1 VAEHIELNRTF
12 WPVEAD
18 KEHDPEAIR
27 IMAALGV
34 DRQVSWNKLLEKP
47 RIVILGE
54 PGTGKTEELSAIA
67 KRLRNDGNSAFFCRI
82 ELLQDLDLRQ
92 SFDIGTSV
100 EFDEWLTGDKEG
112 YFFLDSVEEARL
124 KRRSAFEIALRRFA
138 NAMGKGLN
146 RATVVVS
153 CRVSDWQ
160 ATADLSIFLTHL
172 PEPSKPENVVIP
184 ESDEIPTEEA
194 EQAAEGFVLDDEP
207 KGSEG
212 KKEHIVFQ
220 LAPLNEQQIHRFAV
234 EKGVHNPSDFIKA
247 IERADAMI
255 FAERPQ
261 DLLELIQ
268 FWNSNG
274 RLGGHA
280 EILYFNIQIK
290 LAEHDPDRDRQRP
303 LSAHDALLG
312 AERLAAAITLQK
324 KNAIMLPDRPIDAG
338 LREVS
343 IEPKEALPDWSSD
356 KIQTLLD
363 RAIFDEAIYGTV
375 RFHHRSVR
383 EYLTASWLKRLLD
396 EGKSRRSIED
406 LLFANRYGRDVVIPS
421 MRPIAAWVA
430 IWDERVRNRLCMV
443 APEVLI
449 ENGDPSAL
457 PVEFRKA
464 LLIGFTELYANRQY
478 TGTSFDITMIRRL
491 ADPQLAP
498 TINDLLEKFAK
509 HEDVCALL
517 LKLVWQGQ
525 ISESVDAALPFAM
538 DDQARPY
545 IKICAIRAVA
555 VAGTSDQHSNLVNAL
570 LADMA
575 EHDLDVLGEIC
586 EAFFPTALS
595 VHQLLTILEIFKESK
610 TYSSSPIQRIMEE
623 ITKAPLLEE
632 TAEQLLRGLHGL
644 LKRQPFIERRHCE
657 ISARHAWLLPIATK
671 IANQFIRKKDPLSLD
686 PIVLDLFLCFFAA
699 DHYRDF
705 TASEREEILKDAKVW
720 PEFRLQLFWHAIAAA
735 RAREVDGKKH
745 ITAWWQVRWEIGNFW
760 VPKADDL
767 ERLFEDMR
775 HQPLMDD
782 RAVAL
787 TAIFTVYVDGKR
799 PQQLREQMK
808 RGVTGTPQLEAKLY
822 ELLHPKPLTDENKKW
837 LRQERYFKRR
847 REANEKRQ
855 KALRQDWQQKL
866 KQKPA
871 EIKNVGSVQKGEIWQ
886 RTVYL
891 YDRIREKRD
900 KNTARWGYSDWK
912 VLIDEFG
919 YEVARNFRDGCVSY
933 WRGYDP
939 FGYPNRR
946 SDNSVPWPRI
956 IGLTGLA
963 MEAAGDPQWA
973 KNLSHDEALIAAHY
987 SICELNGFP
996 TWLTVLLKE
1005 FPEIVGETIKDEV
1018 SWELHEGPAEKS
1030 FPHTL
1035 SALRYGDQEIRKRY
1049 KGILFDLLSA
1059 YEPTNDKVLEDV
1071 LSMILE
1077 ENYDVT
1083 FLQRVAELASERFE
1097 AAPNNNRKY
1106 MWVIVLLC
1114 ADGGRGCELLKGW
1127 IAGLPSIE
1135 EQKETMINFCAALMD
1150 HRNSR
1155 FGRAA
1160 RDFERVEV
1168 LNDLLPLIYKF
1179 IRVEEGARHEG
1190 GVYTPGTRDHAEG
1203 TRSHLLGVIVN
1214 TPGRQSYDA
1223 LVNLANS
1230 ISFGY
1235 SKDRMDYLAKE
1246 RAALD
1251 AELEPW
1257 SGAAVAEFAVW
1268 AEKQPKSEADLFAL
1282 GLARLDDLKK
1292 DIEEGDESIATLLLK
1307 VTNEPELRRYFADQL
1322 RKSSRA
1328 FYTVGSEEELADATR
1343 TDIRLNAPQVSA
1355 PVPIEL
1361 KIADKWTLA
1370 QLIERLENQLVGQ
1383 YMRVSQ
1389 YGIFLVVHNGKKK
1402 SWKDTRAKK
1411 LLGFAELIETLKRDL
1426 THLTPK
1432 YPNIAALEVIGI
1444 DFTARSMDRST
1455 GSAS

>member
-1 VAEHIELNRTF
+1 MAEHIELDRTF

-34 DRQVSWNKLLEKP
+34 DRQISWNDLLKEP
-47 RIVILGE
+47 RIIILGE
-54 PGTGKTEELSAIA
+54 PGTGKTEELSAIT
-67 KRLRNDGNSAFFCRI
+67 KRLRNAGSPAFFCRI

-92 SFDIGTSV
+92 TFVIGTHV
-100 EFDEWLTGDKEG
+100 EFDAWLTGDQEA

-124 KRRSAFEIALRRFA
+124 KSRSAFEIALRRFA
-138 NAMGKGLN
+138 NAICKGLN
-146 RATVVVS
+146 RATVIVS

-160 ATADLSIFLTHL
+160 ATADLSLFLMHL
-172 PEPSKPENVVIP
+172 PKPDKPENVAIP
-184 ESDEIPTEEA
+184 KSDEIPTEEA
-194 EQAAEGFVLDDEP
+194 EQSAEGVVPDDES
-207 KGSEG
+207 KGSEK

-234 EKGVHNPSDFIKA
+234 EKGVHNPNDFIKA

-268 FWNSNG
+268 FWKSNG
-274 RLGGHA
+274 RLGPHA
-280 EILYFNIQIK
+280 EMQDFNIKIK
-290 LAEHDPDRDRQRP
+290 LVEHDPDRDRQRP
-303 LSAHDALLG
+303 LSGDDALWG
-312 AERLAAAITLQK
+312 AERLAAATTLQK
-324 KNAIMLPDRPIDAG
+324 KNAIILPDRPIDAD

-343 IEPKEALPDWSSD
+343 IEPKEVLPEWSSD
-356 KIQTLLD
+356 KIQTLFD

-383 EYLTASWLKRLLD
+383 EYLTAKWLKRLLD

-421 MRPIAAWVA
+421 MRPIAAWLA
-430 IWDERVRNRLCMV
+430 IWDERVRNRLRMV

-464 LLIGFTELYANRQY
+464 LLIGFTEFYASRQY

-491 ADPQLAP
+491 ADLQLAP
-498 TINDLLEKFAK
+498 TINDLLKKFAK

-538 DDQARPY
+538 DYQARPY

-555 VAGTSDQHSNLVNAL
+555 AAGTSEQHHNLVNVL
-570 LADMA
+570 LADTA
-575 EHDLDVLGEIC
+575 KHDFEVLGEIC
-586 EAFFPTALS
+586 EVFFPSALS
-595 VHQLLTILEIFKESK
+595 VHQLLTILEIPKQSK
-610 TYSSSPIQRIMEE
+610 GYSSSPIERSMEE
-623 ITKAPLLEE
+623 ITKVPLPEE
-632 TAEQLLRGLHGL
+632 AAEQLLQGLHGL

-657 ISARHAWLLPIATK
+657 ISAKHAWLLPSAIK
-671 IANQFIRKKDPLSLD
+671 IANQFIRKKHPLSFD
-686 PIVLDLFLCFFAA
+686 PIVLDLFLCFFVA

-705 TASEREEILKDAKVW
+705 TASEREGTLTDVKVW
-720 PEFRLQLFWHAIAAA
+720 PEFRLRLFWHAIAAT
-735 RAREVDGKKH
+735 RAREVDGEKR
-745 ITAWWQVRWEIGNFW
+745 ITAWWQVRWETGDFW
-760 VPKADDL
+760 MPKPDDL
-767 ERLFEDMR
+767 ERLFENMK

-782 RAVAL
+782 RTVAL
-787 TAIFTVYVDGKR
+787 TAIFTVYVNEKR
-799 PQQLREQMK
+799 PRQLREQMK
-808 RGVTGTPQLEAKLY
+808 RGVAGAPQLEATLY

-837 LRQERYFKRR
+837 HRQERDFKRK
-847 REANEKRQ
+847 REANEKHQ
-855 KALRQDWQQKL
+855 KAIRQDWQQKL

-871 EIKNVGSVQKGEIWQ
+871 EIKNVGNAEKGEIWR
-886 RTVYL
+886 RTAYL

-900 KNTARWGYSDWK
+900 KNAARWGYSDWK

-919 YEVARNFRDGCVSY
+919 YEVATNFRDGCVDY
-933 WRGYDP
+933 WRSYDP
-939 FGYPNRR
+939 FSYPNRR

-963 MEAAGDPQWA
+963 MEAADDSQWD
-973 KNLSHDEALIAAHY
+973 KNLSRDEALIAAHY

-996 TWLTVLLKE
+996 TWLSGLLNE
-1005 FPEIVGETIKDEV
+1005 FPDIVDEVIKDEV
-1018 SWELHEGPAEKS
+1018 TWELYEGPAEKS
-1030 FPHTL
+1030 FTHTL
-1035 SALRYGDQEIRKRY
+1035 SALRHGDQEIRKRY
-1049 KGILFDLLSA
+1049 KGTLFDLLSA
-1059 YEPTNDKVLEDV
+1059 CEPRNDQVLEHV

-1077 ENYDVT
+1077 ENCDIT
-1083 FLQRVAELASERFE
+1083 FLQGVAELASEHFK
-1097 AAPNNNRKY
+1097 AANNKNRKY
-1106 MWVIVLLC
+1106 IWLIVLLC
-1114 ADGGRGCELLKGW
+1114 VDGVRGSELLKGW
-1127 IAGLPSIE
+1127 ITGLPSVE
-1135 EQKETMINFCAALMD
+1135 EQKETMINFCAALTD
-1150 HRNSR
+1150 YGNPR
-1155 FGRAA
+1155 FGCVA
-1160 RDFERVEV
+1160 RDFERIEV
-1168 LNDLLPLIYKF
+1168 LNELLPLIYKF
-1179 IRVEEGARHEG
+1179 VRVEEDVRHEG
-1190 GVYTPGTRDHAEG
+1190 GVYTPDTRDHAER

-1223 LVNLANS
+1223 LMNLANS
-1230 ISFGY
+1230 VSFGY

-1257 SGAAVAEFAVW
+1257 PGAAIAEFAVW
-1268 AEKQPKSEADLFAL
+1268 AERQPKSEADLFAL

-1292 DIEEGDESIATLLLK
+1292 DIEEGNESVATLLLK
-1307 VTNEPELRRYFADQL
+1307 VTNEPELRRYLADQL
-1322 RKSSRA
+1322 RKSSRSL
-1328 FYTVGSEEELADATR
+1328 YTVGSEEELADATR

-1370 QLIERLENQLVGQ
+1370 QLIERFENQLVGQ
-1383 YMRVSQ
+1383 YMRVSR

-1402 SWKDTRAKK
+1402 SWENTRAKK
-1411 LLGFAELIETLKRDL
+1411 LLGFPELIETLKRDA

-1444 DFTARSMDRST
+1444 DFTAR
-1455 GSAS
+1455 

>member
-1 VAEHIELNRTF
+1 MAEHIELDRTF

-34 DRQVSWNKLLEKP
+34 DRQVSWNKLLENP

-54 PGTGKTEELSAIA
+54 PGTGKTEELSAIT
-67 KRLRNDGNSAFFCRI
+67 KRLRNAGNPAFFCRI
-82 ELLQDLDLRQ
+82 DLLQDLDVRQ
-92 SFDIGTSV
+92 SFNIGTSV

-112 YFFLDSVEEARL
+112 YFFLDSVEEACL
-124 KRRSAFEIALRRFA
+124 KGRSAFEIALRRFA
-138 NAMGKGLN
+138 NTMGKGLN

-160 ATADLSIFLTHL
+160 ATADLSLFKMHL
-172 PEPSKPENVVIP
+172 PKPNKPENIVIP

-194 EQAAEGFVLDDEP
+194 EEAAEGFVLDDES
-207 KGSEG
+207 KGSEE

-220 LAPLNEQQIHRFAV
+220 LAPLNEQQIHRFSV
-234 EKGVHNPSDFIKA
+234 EKGVQKPNDFIKA

-290 LAEHDPDRDRQRP
+290 LAEHDPVRDRQRP
-303 LSAHDALLG
+303 LSPHDALLG
-312 AERLAAAITLQK
+312 AERLAAATTLRK
-324 KNAIMLPDRPIDAG
+324 KNAIILPDRPIDAG

-343 IEPKEALPDWSSD
+343 IEPKEALPDWASD

-375 RFHHRSVR
+375 QFHHRSVR
-383 EYLTASWLKRLLD
+383 EYLTARWLKRLLD

-406 LLFANRYGRDVVIPS
+406 MLFANRYGRDVVIPS

-430 IWDERVRNRLCMV
+430 IWDERVRNRLRMV

-457 PVEFRKA
+457 PMEFRKA
-464 LLIGFTELYANRQY
+464 LLIGFTEVYANRQY

-491 ADPQLAP
+491 ADPQLSP

-525 ISESVDAALPFAM
+525 ISESVDAVLPFAT
-538 DDQARPY
+538 DNQAKPY
-545 IKICAIRAVA
+545 IKICTIRAVA
-555 VAGTSDQHSNLVNAL
+555 AAGTSEQHHNLVNAL
-570 LADMA
+570 LADTTK
-575 EHDLDVLGEIC
+575 HGLDVLGEIC
-586 EAFFPTALS
+586 EAFFPSALS
-595 VHQLLTILEIFKESK
+595 VNQLLTILEIPDQSEE
-610 TYSSSPIQRIMEE
+610 YSSSPIERSMEE
-623 ITKAPLLEE
+623 IVKAPLPEE
-632 TAEQLLRGLHGL
+632 AAEELLRGLHGL
-644 LKRQPFIERRHCE
+644 LKRQPFIERRHGE
-657 ISARHAWLLPIATK
+657 ISARHAWLLPSAIR
-671 IANQFIRKKDPLSLD
+671 IANQFLRKKHPLSFD
-686 PIVLDLFLCFFAA
+686 PIVLDLFLCFFVA

-705 TASEREEILKDAKVW
+705 TASEREGILKDAKVW
-720 PEFRLQLFWHAIAAA
+720 PEFRFQLFWHAIAAT
-735 RAREVDGKKH
+735 RAREVEGEKP
-745 ITAWWQVRWEIGNFW
+745 ITDWWQVHWDIQDFW
-760 VPKADDL
+760 VPNADDL
-767 ERLFEDMR
+767 DQLFQDLKSK
-775 HQPLMDD
+775 PLMDD
-782 RAVAL
+782 RVVAL
-787 TAIFTVYVDGKR
+787 TAIFAVYMDEKR
-799 PQQLREQMK
+799 PRQLRERMK
-808 RGVTGTPQLEAKLY
+808 RVITGIPVLESKLY
-822 ELLHPKPLTDENKKW
+822 ELLHPKLTEGRKKW
-837 LRQERYFKRR
+837 RRQERDFKRR
-847 REANEKRQ
+847 QEANKKHEK
-855 KALRQDWQQKL
+855 ANRQDWQQLL
-866 KQKPA
+866 KKESA
-871 EIKNVGSVQKGEIWQ
+871 EIKNVGNAQEGKIWQ
-886 RTVYL
+886 RTAYL

-900 KNTARWGYSDWK
+900 KNANRWGYSDWK

-919 YEVARNFRDGCVSY
+919 YEVAGNFRDGCVNY
-933 WRGYDP
+933 WRSYDP
-939 FGYPNRR
+939 FSYLNLRT
-946 SDNSVPWPRI
+946 DNSVPWPRI

-963 MEAAGDPQWA
+963 MEAADDSQWI
-973 KNLSHDEALIAAHY
+973 KNLSRDEALIAAHY

-996 TWLTVLLKE
+996 MWLSGLLKE
-1005 FPEIVGETIKDEV
+1005 FPDIVDEVIKDEV
-1018 SWELHEGPAEKS
+1018 TWELHEGSAEKS
-1030 FPHTL
+1030 FTHTL

-1049 KGILFDLLSA
+1049 KGTLFDLLSA
-1059 YEPTNDKVLEDV
+1059 CEPTNDQVLEHV

-1077 ENYDVT
+1077 ENYDII
-1083 FLQRVAELASERFE
+1083 FLQRVAELASERFRT
-1097 AAPNNNRKY
+1097 AHNKTRKY
-1106 MWVIVLLC
+1106 TWLIVLLC
-1114 ADGGRGCELLKGW
+1114 VDGVRGIELLKGW
-1127 IAGLPSIE
+1127 LTGLPSIE

-1150 HRNSR
+1150 HRNPR

-1160 RDFERVEV
+1160 HDFERVEV

-1179 IRVEEGARHEG
+1179 VKVEEDARHEG
-1190 GVYTPGTRDHAEG
+1190 GVYTPGTRDHAGE

-1214 TPGRQSYDA
+1214 TPGRQSYDV
-1223 LVNLANS
+1223 LMNLANS
-1230 ISFGY
+1230 VSFGY

-1292 DIEEGDESIATLLLK
+1292 DIEEGNESIATLLLK

-1328 FYTVGSEEELADATR
+1328 LYTVGSEEELADATR

-1355 PVPIEL
+1355 SVPIEM
-1361 KIADKWTLA
+1361 KIADSKWTLA

-1389 YGIFLVVHNGKKK
+1389 NGIFLVVHNGKKK
-1402 SWKDTRAKK
+1402 FWKDTRAKK
-1411 LLGFAELIETLKRDL
+1411 MLGFADLIETLKRNA
-1426 THLTPK
+1426 THLARK

-1444 DFTARSMDRST
+1444 DFTVRSARRSSGG
-1455 GSAS
+1455 GS